1 MKRILIIVGI
11 VGLLLAGLYFFLV
24 NRTKSSSPETTV
36 ALEHKGASISVFYNR
51 PYKKGREIF
60 GGLVPFGKV
69 WRTGANEAT
78 VFSTTKALSIGGRT
92 LPAGKYSLWTIP
104 QPEKWTVIFNSEHG
118 QWGINFNGEA
128 NRKEANDVLSA
139 AASSVLSPTET
150 EQFTISLEKMD
161 TELELVF
168 MWDKTLV
175 VLPFSVI
182 E

>member
-1 MKRILIIVGI
+1 MIIGLIAV
-11 VGLLLAGLYFFLV
+11 LLAGLLFFLY
-24 NRTKSSSPETTV
+24 NRTKSRSPEAIVTVSEKGATVTV
-36 ALEHKGASISVFYNR
+36 AYNR

-60 GGLVPFGKV
+60 GALVPYGKV

-78 VFSTTKALSIGGRT
+78 VFSTTKALSIGGQT

-104 QPEKWTVIFNSEHG
+104 QADKWTVIFNKETG
-118 QWGINFNGEA
+118 QWGINFNDEA
-128 NRKEANDVLSA
+128 NRQESNDVLA
-139 AASSVLSPTET
+139 VETPSVASPTET

-161 TELELVF
+161 SELELIF

-175 VLPFSVI
+175 VLPFAVI